1 MTVEKVITT
10 CFYLGKLP
18 YAPGSWGSLGTIVLW
33 LFLPVD
39 YLIHSTVIL
48 FLFIIGVY
56 YSKQAAEK
64 LKIHDPSE
72 VVIDEAVGMGIS
84 IFMLPHSFIL
94 YFIAFCLFRVFDI
107 FKPSFIFHI
116 QNFPGGWGIMLD
128 DVLAGFF
135 TLAIVTG
142 LSSL

>member
-84 IFMLPHSFIL
+84 LFMLPHSFIL

-107 FKPSFIFHI
+107 FKPSFVF
-116 QNFPGGWGIMLD
+116 QVQSLPGGWGIMLD

>member
-48 FLFIIGVY
+48 FLFIIPT
-56 YSKQAAEK
+56 A
-64 LKIHDPSE
+64 LD
-72 VVIDEAVGMGIS
+72 
-84 IFMLPHSFIL
+84 
-94 YFIAFCLFRVFDI
+94 LFL
-107 FKPSFIFHI
+107 
-116 QNFPGGWGIMLD
+116 NCN
-128 DVLAGFF
+128 
-135 TLAIVTG
+135 
-142 LSSL
+142 